1 MRMND
6 WQVKSF
12 VHSGITVK
20 NLEASIQF
28 YTELLGFKLVRRQT
42 NDVPYIYDIVEIP
55 GLEKIELAFLEM
67 PDGTVIE
74 LLEYVGVRTY
84 SGEARSCDYG
94 TGHICLQVKNLDSM
108 FHDLQA
114 KGVQFI
120 SEEVVTITAGNHV
133 GSKAV
138 YMKDPD
144 GYLIELMDVQ

>member
-1 MRMND
+1 MSD
-6 WQVKSF
+6 WQVKGF

-20 NLEASIQF
+20 NLEESIQF
-28 YTELLGFKLVRRQT
+28 YTELLGFKLLKKQT
-42 NDVPYIYDIVEIP
+42 NDVPYIYDIVEIS
-55 GLEKIELAFLEM
+55 GLEKIELAFLET

-94 TGHICLQVKNLDSM
+94 TGHICLQVTNLDNM
-108 FHDLQA
+108 FNELQA
-114 KGVQFI
+114 KGIQFI
-120 SEEVVTITAGNHV
+120 SKEVVIITAGKHV

-144 GYLIELMDVQ
+144 GYLIELMDIQ